1 MKQSILVTAAAAI
14 LALTG
19 IEVKSQTLVSG
30 FMQGAGNTSVAVTWS
45 GESYDEY
52 YVGTNRTDNPMLG
65 TIRTSSVSVFA
76 AGGIT
81 DWADVIVMLP
91 WVQASS
97 TAAFWETIG
106 GMQDY
111 AAALRFRPLQVSLD
125 STIALDVMVSGGISG
140 PLTNYINNAP
150 VTIGHGS
157 TNLDARL
164 TLQARETS
172 SGLFAMVQTG
182 YVQRSNVTIDRGFDV
197 AVPDAIES
205 VFRLGWTGNPI
216 YAEAFLHS
224 HVAQSG
230 TDIGA
235 GVPFPT
241 NRQTFMRFGGTL
253 AWQLPWVDR
262 LSLLA
267 GGATLLSG
275 SNVGH
280 ATRITF
286 GFAYG
291 MPSWGGISL

>member
-1 MKQSILVTAAAAI
+1 MKHVILGLLW
-14 LALTG
+14 LAMAGALATN
-19 IEVKSQTLVSG
+19 VQAQTLVSG
-30 FMQGAGNTSVAVTWS
+30 FMQGAGNTAIAVTWS

-97 TAAFWETIG
+97 SAAFWETISG
-106 GMQDY
+106 VQDY
-111 AAALRFRPLQVSLD
+111 AAALRFRPFNVAVD
-125 STIALDVMVSGGISG
+125 STITMDVLVSGGISG
-140 PLTNYINNAP
+140 PLVNYINNAP

-164 TLQARETS
+164 TVQARESS

-197 AVPDAIES
+197 TVPDAIES

-241 NRQTFMRFGGTL
+241 NRQTFMRLGGTV
-253 AWQLPWVDR
+253 AWQLPWIDR
-262 LSLLA
+262 LSILA

-280 ATRITF
+280 ATRLTL